1 MKAIT
6 KNSKLQGKEDNLL
19 SRVTT
24 VCESNVQFSVT
35 TTTKNHKSSKQTGK
49 CGLFKGKNKYQLFLK
64 KKKKKKDLME
74 NILDKGSIITV
85 KDAQRT
91 KGRRGN
97 V

>member
-6 KNSKLQGKEDNLL
+6 KNRKLQGKEDNLL

-24 VCESNVQFSVT
+24 VFDSNVQFSIT
-35 TTTKNHKSSKQTGK
+35 TTTKNRKSCKQTGK

-64 KKKKKKDLME
+64 KKKKKDLME
-74 NILDKGSIITV
+74 NILDKGSKITV

-91 KGRRGN
+91 KGRC
-97 V
+97 VKF